1 MVNDGSKNLCNLE
14 FVSWPKKVSTTV
26 TKHTCQCLTIVL
38 CVYSGNQLK
47 LYFPGWVGGWWG
59 GWVFSSTVRAQ
70 VEHNTFKP
78 ISLILQEAAVIY
90 MNINNKYCF

>member
-47 LYFPGWVGGWWG
+47 LYFPGWVGGLWS
-59 GWVFSSTVRAQ
+59 GWVGGSPGNKAKLSFSYSY
-70 VEHNTFKP
+70 
-78 ISLILQEAAVIY
+78 IEAGLSMAIFVTY
-90 MNINNKYCF
+90 F